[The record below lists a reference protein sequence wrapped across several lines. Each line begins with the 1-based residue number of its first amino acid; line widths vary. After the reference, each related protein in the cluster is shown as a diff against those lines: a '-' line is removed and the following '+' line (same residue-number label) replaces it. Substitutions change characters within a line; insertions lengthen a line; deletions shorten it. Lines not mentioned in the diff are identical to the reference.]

1 MSTWD
6 NMPTGANRHNGVGVT
21 GGVVLISLAADATE
35 IHSAATRP
43 AEGDKAGTSHFDKWL
58 LFTHDCQTVHDV
70 WLIT

>member
-1 MSTWD
+1 MLPEEGIAHRSLGRHRRYYA
-6 NMPTGANRHNGVGVT
+6 GA
-21 GGVVLISLAADATE
+21 VVLISLAEDATE